1 MNLPDDESDIEKL
14 GKMIAL
20 FILIAASFI
29 ICSMLYTALTTEEH
43 PPHALNDYRKAKI
56 ARYCMEKGVRPEV
69 IEIETSGRMTY
80 IMNGKRCEIKE

>member
-43 PPHALNDYRKAKI
+43 PPHALNDYRKVKI

-69 IEIETSGRMTY
+69 IEIEANGRMFY
-80 IMNGKRCEIKE
+80 DLNGARCEIR

>member
-1 MNLPDDESDIEKL
+1 MNLPDDEKYIEKI

-43 PPHALNDYRKAKI
+43 PPHALSDYHKAKI
-56 ARYCMEKGVRPEV
+56 ERYCMERGVRPEV
-69 IEIETSGRMTY
+69 IEIESSGRMTY
-80 IMNGKRCEIKE
+80 MLNGQRCEIR